1 VTFTTA
7 DGVVVEEIPAPAAH
21 AESLSPPP
29 PEHRALAG
37 HTPIRIPRKPTPPP
51 QKMLL
56 EGIEDTP
63 TRNNTHI
70 NTYLTQCNDDDEEKA
85 LTGPLHMPELPG
97 RPSDGNF
104 TLEALSKRLEQIE
117 QHPEQSKPMIFSTPS
132 PGLAS
137 PENEL
142 DTLISDQ
149 ISPHTMTM

>member
-7 DGVVVEEIPAPAAH
+7 DGVVVEEIPAPSAN

-29 PEHRALAG
+29 PQHVVLAG

-51 QKMLL
+51 SNMLL

-70 NTYLTQCNDDDEEKA
+70 NTYLTRCNDEDEEKA
-85 LTGPLHMPELPG
+85 LSGPLHMPELPSE
-97 RPSDGNF
+97 PTESNF
-104 TLEALSKRLEQIE
+104 TLEALSKRLEQLE
-117 QHPEQSKPMIFSTPS
+117 QHPEQGKPMIFSTPS

-142 DTLISDQ
+142 DSRLGDQ
-149 ISPHTMTM
+149 ISPHTTM